1 MNKILAILFV
11 LLQVLTATLSIHGD
25 NFECVLKSLMPNIGP
40 IEGGTLI
47 ALNVYCNFNNT
58 ELVQNYFTTE
68 AYAAFDT
75 LKTDVLSVNS
85 SGYIESDSFHTTE
98 VTYVSWKY
106 DVYVRCGLRNMY
118 SLLEK

>member
-1 MNKILAILFV
+1 MDKILSILFV
-11 LLQVLTATLSIHGD
+11 LLQVLTATLGNHG
-25 NFECVLKSLMPNIGP
+25 NTFECVLKSLMPNIGP

-47 ALNVYCNFNNT
+47 ALNIHCNFNNT

-68 AYAAFDT
+68 AYVAFDT
-75 LKTDVLSVNS
+75 IKTDVLSANS
-85 SGYIESDSFHTTE
+85 SGFIESDSFHTTE

-106 DVYVRCGLRNMY
+106 DIYVRCGLLNMY